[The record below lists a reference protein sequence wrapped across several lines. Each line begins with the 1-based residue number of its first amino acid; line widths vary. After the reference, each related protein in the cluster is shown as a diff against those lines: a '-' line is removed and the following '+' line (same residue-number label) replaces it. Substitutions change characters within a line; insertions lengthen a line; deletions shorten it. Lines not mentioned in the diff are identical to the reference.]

1 MVNVDEFLTPT
12 VILWFTFIGSSY
24 YDIMHFN
31 KKPFYLKGGL
41 EEDSKIMDA
50 YLMHSVYTWFVL
62 FLIHMYTISTSNVV
76 YLVLHGG
83 VGLLIL
89 LLLFSAV
96 ISCMIKWS
104 DHFVQLNHI
113 FKSRDLIVK
122 NERKLAKSQESVE
135 SKTFNDD
142 AYRDRGFT
150 RPKVHSSVRM
160 PCSYGIETSSSLI
173 VALVAWYFHWSLI
186 TYLWLGIQCLIV

>member
-1 MVNVDEFLTPT
+1 
-12 VILWFTFIGSSY
+12 
-24 YDIMHFN
+24 
-31 KKPFYLKGGL
+31 
-41 EEDSKIMDA
+41 
-50 YLMHSVYTWFVL
+50 
-62 FLIHMYTISTSNVV
+62 MYTISSSNVV

-83 VGLLIL
+83 VGWLIL

-122 NERKLAKSQESVE
+122 NERKLAKNQESVE
-135 SKTFNDD
+135 SKTFDDD

-150 RPKVHSSVRM
+150 RPKVHSSVLM
-160 PCSYGIETSSSLI
+160 PCSYGIESSSSMI
-173 VALVAWYFHWSLI
+173 VALLHDIFFDPWSLI
-186 TYLWLGIQCLIV
+186 TYLWLGIQCLIVYINLWFFTVINLGFLIYFKLYNGLKKTFHYIWKIM